1 MIRSFN
7 VLILVLGV
15 LFITSCNISSIKVE
29 EVYEDNLAKDSIIVK
44 TSFLDKIYS
53 FKKDFSPKFFNNQ
66 VPYSTKIDS
75 INVDTLAK
83 SIEVNFNKDL
93 SYIAFREDNVT
104 NFYKNIKNYLGNDFI
119 NYDLKIKTIGI
130 KIEDLIPNFYRKG
143 INKDTTRIRDFSIKR
158 STPVI
163 ENISKPYK
171 ITNGLYNKNIV
182 LWHSHGWYYNSDLDR
197 WEWQRPRLFQ
207 TVEDLIPLQFVIPY
221 IAPML
226 ENAGANVF
234 IPRERD
240 FNETEIIIDNDT
252 KDDAKNGLY
261 IESNKKDWK
270 VFTKPGFAKGNYP
283 YEENFNP
290 FVSGTAKY
298 TLTSKSGESKIKWV
312 IKVPESGEYCLYLS
326 YVADENNA
334 SDVIYK
340 INCGKNIT
348 EFKVNQTIGGNTW
361 LYVGKFLFDKDEKN
375 YVELSNKSQQVGK
388 YVTADAI
395 RVGGGMGIVKR
406 NGRTSGR
413 PKFVEAAKYYL
424 QYAGMP
430 DTLIYNFNNNK
441 NDYNDDYRSRNEYAN
456 YLIGAPYGPNKNRN
470 IKGLGI
476 PVDLTM
482 AFHTD
487 AGITKNDT
495 TIGTL
500 AIYSLKDINNQI
512 TFPDNKSRLA
522 CRDLSDIVQTSIV
535 DDIRNNF
542 DIAWSKRQLREAQ
555 YAEAQR
561 PNVPALL
568 LELLSHQN
576 FLDMKYMLDPQFRFV
591 VSRAIY
597 KGILKYLSYQNNYQY
612 VVQPLP
618 VKDFF
623 TEFTEDN
630 KVKLYWEK
638 TIDKDEPTAIP
649 TGYVVYIAEGDK
661 GFDNGTFVK
670 DNYYIF
676 DKLKEN
682 KIYRF
687 KVTAVND
694 GGESF
699 PSEILS
705 VCKTKND
712 NTVLIVNAFDRVSAP
727 KWVDSD
733 NFSGFLSNLDFGVPD
748 KYDLGFTG
756 FQTDF
761 NPNSPFITNDEPG
774 HGASTANYETKVIAG
789 NTFNFPYLHGLAF
802 VENGLS
808 FVSCSKA
815 AFEKGKLKLQN
826 YKLVDIIAGE
836 QKTTPYPKKYENDT
850 KGVRFKLFTKE
861 MQNRIKEYLLS
872 KGNIFIN
879 GAYIATDVFRNE
891 YADSNDAKFIK
902 EYLKYNIASGF
913 ASKTGELYSVDILF
927 VGNFKFNTELNNKI
941 YAVEAPDAILPINGS
956 KTILRYKDN
965 EYSAAVAYKGDY
977 GVIAFGFPFETILE
991 NKTRQEIIKN
1001 IIKFFKISE

>member
-1 MIRSFN
+1 MSRLTN
-7 VLILVLGV
+7 VFIFVLVS
-15 LFITSCNISSIKVE
+15 LFIWSCSVSSVKVE
-29 EVYEDNLAKDSIIVK
+29 KVNNNFVKDTLVVK
-44 TSFLDKIYS
+44 TSYLDKAYS
-53 FKKDFSPKFFNNQ
+53 LKKDFTSKFFNNQ
-66 VPYSTKIDS
+66 VPNSTKIDS
-75 INVDTLAK
+75 IKVDTLRK
-83 SIEVNFNKDL
+83 CIEINFNKDL
-93 SYIAFREDNVT
+93 SYIAFREGNVGD
-104 NFYKNIKNYLGNDFI
+104 FYKSVKNYLGNDFN
-119 NYDLKIKTIGI
+119 NYDIKIKTMGI
-130 KIEDLIPNFYRKG
+130 TIEELIPNFYRKDCK
-143 INKDTTRIRDFSIKR
+143 IDSNRIRDFNFKR
-158 STPVI
+158 TTPII

-171 ITNGLYNKNIV
+171 ITKGLYNKNIS
-182 LWHSHGWYYNSDLDR
+182 LWHSHGWYYNSDLER

-252 KDDAKNGLY
+252 KEDIKNGLY
-261 IESNKKDWK
+261 LESKKNDWK
-270 VFTKPGFAKGNYP
+270 VFTKPGFAKGNPP

-290 FVSGTAKY
+290 FLSGTAKY
-298 TLTSKSGESKIKWV
+298 SLSSRDGESKIKWV

-334 SDVIYK
+334 TDVVYK
-340 INCGKNIT
+340 IKHSGNIS

-361 LYVGKFLFDKDEKN
+361 LYVGKFLFNKDEEN

-388 YVTADAI
+388 YITADAI
-395 RVGGGMGIVKR
+395 RIGGGMGIVKR
-406 NGRTSGR
+406 NGSTSGR

-441 NDYNDDYRSRNEYAN
+441 NDYSDDYRSRNEYAN
-456 YLIGAPYGPNKNRN
+456 YLIGAPFGPNKNRN

-476 PVDLTM
+476 PIDLTM

-500 AIYSLKDINNQI
+500 AIYSLKDINNNI
-512 TFPDNKSRLA
+512 TFPDGKSRLA

-535 DDIRNNF
+535 DDIRSNF
-542 DIAWSKRQLREAQ
+542 DIAWNKRQLREAQ

-576 FLDMKYMLDPQFRFV
+576 FLDMKYMLDPQFRFI

-597 KGILKYLSYQNNYQY
+597 KGMLKYLSYQNNCQY

-618 VKDFF
+618 VKDFY

-630 KVKLYWEK
+630 KVKLSWEM

-661 GFDNGTFVK
+661 SFDNGIYVK
-670 DNYYIF
+670 DNYFVF

-687 KVTAVND
+687 KITAVNE

-705 VCKTKND
+705 VCKTKSNK
-712 NTVLIVNAFDRVSAP
+712 TVLIVNAFDRVSAP
-727 KWVDSD
+727 QWVDGD

-756 FQTDF
+756 YQTDF
-761 NPNSPFITNDEPG
+761 NPNSPFVSNDEPG
-774 HGASTANYETKVIAG
+774 HGASNANYETKVIAG
-789 NTFNFPYLHGLAF
+789 NTFNHPYIHGLAF
-802 VENGLS
+802 AENGLS
-808 FVSCSKA
+808 FVSSSKS
-815 AFEKGKLKLQN
+815 AFEKGKLNLN
-826 YKLVDIIAGE
+826 SYKLIDIIAGE
-836 QKTTPYPKKYENDT
+836 QKSTPYPKKHENDT

-861 MQNRIKEYLLS
+861 MQNRIKEYLLGN
-872 KGNIFIN
+872 GNIFIS

-891 YADSNDAKFIK
+891 YADSNDAKFVK
-902 EYLKYNIASGF
+902 EYLKYNIASGY
-913 ASKTGELYSVDILF
+913 ASKTGEVHSVDNLF
-927 VGNFKFNTELNNKI
+927 LNSFKFNTELNNKI

-956 KTILRYKDN
+956 KTILRFMDN
-965 EYSAAVAYKGDY
+965 EYSAAVAYKGNY
-977 GVIAFGFPFETILE
+977 GIVAFGFPFETILE
-991 NKTRQEIIKN
+991 SQKRKEIIKN
-1001 IIKFFKISE
+1001 IIQFLNLSE